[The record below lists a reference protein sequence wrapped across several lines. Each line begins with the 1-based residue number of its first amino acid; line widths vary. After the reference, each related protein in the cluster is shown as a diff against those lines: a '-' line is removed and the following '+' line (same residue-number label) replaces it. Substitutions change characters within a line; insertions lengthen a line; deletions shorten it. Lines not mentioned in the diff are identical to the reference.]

1 MFQRRGE
8 CGRVKKRLYMKVKKK
23 LQETYLNFAYL
34 NFEDVYGGMA
44 GLDQTEL
51 GLMDSIYR
59 GMRVGTEC
67 ILEGDWMITVLV

>member
-1 MFQRRGE
+1 
-8 CGRVKKRLYMKVKKK
+8 MKVKKK

-51 GLMDSIYR
+51 RLMDSIYR
-59 GMRVGTEC
+59 GMRVGTNVYWKG
-67 ILEGDWMITVLV
+67 IG